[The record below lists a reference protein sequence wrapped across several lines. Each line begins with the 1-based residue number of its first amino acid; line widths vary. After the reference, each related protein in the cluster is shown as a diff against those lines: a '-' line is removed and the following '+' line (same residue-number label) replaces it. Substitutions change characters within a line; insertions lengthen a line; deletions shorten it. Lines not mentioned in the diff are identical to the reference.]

1 MKRVKYVMLMIVLI
15 LTATVS
21 RTQTI
26 KQAQEFYENGLIA
39 SESNRFD
46 DAVKYFLKAIESAP
60 ESPVLWNHL
69 GAAYSRLGEKEGALK
84 AYRQAVVIAPY
95 NAVAR
100 YNFGNAFYQ
109 SGYLKEAAVELNLAT
124 NLRPEFK
131 EALLDLGAVQ
141 IELSE
146 FNLAEQSF

>member
-46 DAVKYFLKAIESAP
+46 DAVKYFLKAIEP
-60 ESPVLWNHL
+60 TRVLL
-69 GAAYSRLGEKEGALK
+69 YAA
-84 AYRQAVVIAPY
+84 
-95 NAVAR
+95 
-100 YNFGNAFYQ
+100 
-109 SGYLKEAAVELNLAT
+109 
-124 NLRPEFK
+124 
-131 EALLDLGAVQ
+131 
-141 IELSE
+141 
-146 FNLAEQSF
+146 